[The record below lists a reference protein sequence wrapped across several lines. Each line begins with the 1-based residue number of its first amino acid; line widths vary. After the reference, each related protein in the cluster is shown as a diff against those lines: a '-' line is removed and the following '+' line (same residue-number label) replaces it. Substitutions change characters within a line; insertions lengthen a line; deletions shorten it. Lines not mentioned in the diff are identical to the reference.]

1 VILLWFLCCLLLPSF
16 CSFLGSCQE
25 VFLSG
30 GFLHFLLGNLR
41 GFQERPH
48 FQLFKDRNSLTGIC
62 QVVTQ
67 HILLKK
73 SHLMMGCQLCPGS
86 PSAASSLIDCIK
98 RKSYISLF
106 LFLQRVWDLLV
117 FRKVK
122 DILGGRLQMIV
133 SGGAPLSGDTQRFI
147 NIAMG
152 CPIAQG
158 YGLTETCAIGEPHRP
173 QIDFSV

>member
-1 VILLWFLCCLLLPSF
+1 
-16 CSFLGSCQE
+16 
-25 VFLSG
+25 
-30 GFLHFLLGNLR
+30 
-41 GFQERPH
+41 
-48 FQLFKDRNSLTGIC
+48 
-62 QVVTQ
+62 
-67 HILLKK
+67 
-73 SHLMMGCQLCPGS
+73 MMGCQLCPGS
-86 PSAASSLIDCIK
+86 PSAASSLIDCIEK
-98 RKSYISLF
+98 KSYISVF

-173 QIDFSV
+173 